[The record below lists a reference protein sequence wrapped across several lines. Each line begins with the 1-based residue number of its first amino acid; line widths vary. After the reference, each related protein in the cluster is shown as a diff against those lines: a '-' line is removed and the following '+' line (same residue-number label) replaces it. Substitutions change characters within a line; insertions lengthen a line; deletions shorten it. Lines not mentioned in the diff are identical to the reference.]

1 MRHRA
6 RSLPVLFVV
15 GLLVLAGCTAGVGP
29 ATDDTADAPAEP
41 AAVGEDELTGATDG
55 ASDSGGA
62 TNATNG
68 TLAVHFVNV
77 GQGDS
82 TLVVGPTGETMLV
95 DTGDFRDDGEHVVD
109 YLDSRGIDRID
120 YLVSTHAD
128 ADHIGGNAAV
138 IEQFETEREGVGAVY
153 DPGVAASTA
162 TYDRYLDAVEQY
174 DVPLYR
180 TETGD
185 EIPLAGVTVSVL
197 APPRPP
203 LADGDRNDNSVV
215 LRLSFGETSV
225 LLPGDAGRVEEPYL
239 VDTHGRAL
247 DVTLLKAGHHG
258 SSSSTSAGLLDATTP
273 SAVVVS
279 SAYDSRYGH
288 PHEEVLGRLAARSI
302 PTYWTGTHGTIVAT
316 SDGRTVTVA
325 TQAAASTRPLDLR
338 ADAPVAPDTQGPVVV
353 RDAYAAAGDERTA
366 DGGQTDSDG
375 RTNSEGAAVELT
387 EINADAAGDDRA
399 NLADE
404 YVVLTNR
411 GDAPVD
417 LSGWVLTDE
426 SGARYTF
433 PDGVVLA
440 PGDSVTVRTGAG
452 SDTETDRYWDAGR
465 PVWNNDGDTVT
476 LLRSDGEVVTEVSY

>member
-1 MRHRA
+1 MRHRS
-6 RSLPVLFVV
+6 RSLPVVFVV

-29 ATDDTADAPAEP
+29 TAGGATDAPSDP
-41 AAVGEDELTGATDG
+41 TGGDELAGADG
-55 ASDSGGA
+55 ASDAGGA
-62 TNATNG
+62 TNATSATNG
-68 TLAVHFVNV
+68 TLELHFINV

-95 DTGDFRDDGEHVVD
+95 DTGDFRDDGEYVLD

-138 IEQFETEREGVGAVY
+138 IERFETEGDGVGAVY
-153 DPGVAASTA
+153 DPGVTASTA
-162 TYDRYLDAVEQY
+162 TYDRYLDAVERH

-180 TETGD
+180 TATGD
-185 EIPLAGVTVSVL
+185 EVPLGGVTVSVL

-239 VDTHGRAL
+239 VDTHGRTL

-258 SSSSTSAGLLDATTP
+258 SDSSTSAGLLDATTP
-273 SAVVVS
+273 KAVVVS

-288 PHEEVLGRLAARSI
+288 PHEEVLDRLAARSI
-302 PTYWTGTHGTIVAT
+302 PTYWTGTHGTVVAT

-338 ADAPVAPDTQGPVVV
+338 ADEPVAPDTRGPVVV
-353 RDAYAAAGDERTA
+353 RDAYAAAGSER
-366 DGGQTDSDG
+366 TDSDG
-375 RTNSEGAAVELT
+375 RTNPDGTAVELT
-387 EINADAAGDDRA
+387 EIHADAAGDDRT

-411 GDAPVD
+411 GDSPVD

-440 PGDSVTVRTGAG
+440 PGDSVTVRTGSG
-452 SDTETDRYWDAGR
+452 TDTETDRYWDAGR
-465 PVWNNDGDTVT
+465 PVWNNDGDTVR
-476 LLRSDGEVVTEVSY
+476 LLRSDGEVVTEVPY

>member
-1 MRHRA
+1 MRHRS

-15 GLLVLAGCTAGVGP
+15 GLLVLSGCTAGVGP
-29 ATDDTADAPAEP
+29 TTGGTTDAPSEP
-41 AAVGEDELTGATDG
+41 TAVGEDGRAGTATDG
-55 ASDSGGA
+55 ASDAGGA
-62 TNATNG
+62 TSATNG
-68 TLAVHFVNV
+68 TLTVHFINV

-95 DTGDFRDDGEHVVD
+95 DTGDFRDDGEYVVD

-138 IEQFETEREGVGAVY
+138 IERFETEGEGVGAVY
-153 DPGVAASTA
+153 DPGVTASTA

-185 EIPLAGVTVSVL
+185 EIPLAGATVSVL

-225 LLPGDAGRVEEPYL
+225 LLPGDAGAVEEPYL

-258 SSSSTSAGLLDATTP
+258 SSSSTSAEVLDATTP

-288 PHEEVLGRLAARSI
+288 PHEEVLGRLSARSI

-338 ADAPVAPDTQGPVVV
+338 ADAPVAPDTRGPVVV
-353 RDAYAAAGDERTA
+353 RDAYAAAD
-366 DGGQTDSDG
+366 DG
-375 RTNSEGAAVELT
+375 RADTDGQVDTGETAVELT
-387 EINADAAGDDRA
+387 EIHADAAGDDRT

-411 GDAPVD
+411 GDSPVE

-426 SGARYTF
+426 SGARYRF

-440 PGDSVTVRTGAG
+440 PGDSITVRTGSG
-452 SDTETDRYWDAGR
+452 TDTETDRYWDAGR

-476 LLRSDGEVVTEVSY
+476 LLRADGGVVTEVSY

>member
-1 MRHRA
+1 MRRRS

-29 ATDDTADAPAEP
+29 TTDDATDAPAEP
-41 AAVGEDELTGATDG
+41 TAVGEDELTGAADG
-55 ASDSGGA
+55 ASGAGGTTNA
-62 TNATNG
+62 TSATNG
-68 TLAVHFVNV
+68 TLELHFINV

-95 DTGDFRDDGEHVVD
+95 DTGDFRDDGEYVLD

-138 IEQFETEREGVGAVY
+138 IERFETEGDGVGAVY
-153 DPGVAASTA
+153 DPGVTASTA
-162 TYDRYLDAVEQY
+162 TYGRYLDAVEQY

-180 TETGD
+180 TQTGD

-197 APPRPP
+197 APPRSL

-258 SSSSTSAGLLDATTP
+258 SDSSTSAGLLDATTP
-273 SAVVVS
+273 RAVVVS

-353 RDAYAAAGDERTA
+353 RDAYAATDDEPA
-366 DGGQTDSDG
+366 DADG
-375 RTNSEGAAVELT
+375 RTDAGETAVELT
-387 EINADAAGDDRA
+387 EIHADAAGDDRT

-411 GDAPVD
+411 GDSPVD

-426 SGARYTF
+426 SGARYRF
-433 PDGVVLA
+433 PDGVTLA
-440 PGDSVTVRTGAG
+440 PGDSVTVRTGSG
-452 SDTETDRYWDAGR
+452 TDTETDRYWGAGR

-476 LLRSDGEVVTEVSY
+476 LLRPDGGVVTEVPY